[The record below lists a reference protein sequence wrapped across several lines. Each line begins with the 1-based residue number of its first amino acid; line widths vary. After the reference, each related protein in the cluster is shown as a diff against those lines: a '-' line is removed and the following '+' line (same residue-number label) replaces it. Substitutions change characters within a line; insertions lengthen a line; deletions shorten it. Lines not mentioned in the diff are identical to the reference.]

1 VEERSKPSVTTMPGA
16 FKPVHSAADYEF
28 KAIKNELGAGPI
40 PCQWWI
46 SYHRMCH
53 SMLMVWWLTQSEVD
67 LSGIIIIYNVHKW
80 QASLGTV
87 ESWWDKLRMQIWWK
101 WASDIRL
108 LKVLDI
114 YHLPVPGQF
123 DTVCYKPVSNL
134 SWVCHCTLNTMYLI
148 ILSRLLM

>member
-16 FKPVHSAADYEF
+16 FKPVHGAADYEF

-101 WASDIRL
+101 WTSDIRL
-108 LKVLDI
+108 LKVF
-114 YHLPVPGQF
+114 HLPAPGQF
-123 DTVCYKPVSNL
+123 DTVCITVHNTVFKTQCVINL
-134 SWVCHCTLNTMYLI
+134 CQTSAEFATI
-148 ILSRLLM
+148 P